1 VTKRGKLLAAM
12 LRNRNNVRFVDA
24 CKIAESLGFRHKG
37 GKGSHRAFGR
47 PDEPDLLTFQDRSG
61 YVPPYQARQLIR
73 IIEKYGEADDEI
85 SD

>member
-1 VTKRGKLLAAM
+1 MTKRAKLLAAI
-12 LRNRNNVRFVDA
+12 LRNPSSVRFVDA

-47 PDEPDLLTFQDRSG
+47 ADEPDLLTFQDRDG
-61 YVPPYQARQLIR
+61 CIPPYPARQLIR
-73 IIEKYGEADDEI
+73 MIEKYGEADDEI

>member
-1 VTKRGKLLAAM
+1 MTKREKLLVAIIGNPAS
-12 LRNRNNVRFVDA
+12 VRFADA

-47 PDEPDLLTFQDRSG
+47 PDEPDLLTFQDRDG
-61 YVPPYQARQLIR
+61 YIPPYQARQLIR
-73 IIEKYGEADDEI
+73 MIEKYGERDDKI